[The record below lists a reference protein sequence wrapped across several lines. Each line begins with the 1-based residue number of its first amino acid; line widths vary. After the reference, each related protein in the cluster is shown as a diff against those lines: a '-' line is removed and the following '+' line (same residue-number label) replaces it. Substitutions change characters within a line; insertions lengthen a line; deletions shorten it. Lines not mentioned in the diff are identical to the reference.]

1 MLGQAT
7 LLVRDNKEFKFQLQV
22 DDFLEKGLQLGED
35 DLLCNLSTLET
46 MDMFNLGVPFGIVHE
61 IHLSILQ
68 HLIYQCS

>member
-1 MLGQAT
+1 MPGQAT
-7 LLVRDNKEFKFQLQV
+7 LLVHDNKEFKFQLQV

-46 MDMFNLGVPFGIVHE
+46 MDMFNLGVPFRIVHE
-61 IHLSILQ
+61 IHLSISQ